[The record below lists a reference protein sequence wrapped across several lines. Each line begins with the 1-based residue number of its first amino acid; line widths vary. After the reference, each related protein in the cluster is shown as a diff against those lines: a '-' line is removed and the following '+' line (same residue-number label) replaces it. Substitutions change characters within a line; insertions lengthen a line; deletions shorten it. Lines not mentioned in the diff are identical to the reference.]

1 MRICVP
7 DQILRFPLCLP
18 WCRELTRKRI
28 DRNSTS
34 DLQES
39 CRYLEL
45 YYSALIMGSMWW
57 LEKVSPF
64 NLIRAMSF
72 VPQLDPPDSQMLYLK
87 GASVS
92 FLFEHSWVLSSGK
105 SFRYV
110 LQKKFR
116 YKTRTLIG

>member
-1 MRICVP
+1 
-7 DQILRFPLCLP
+7 
-18 WCRELTRKRI
+18 
-28 DRNSTS
+28 
-34 DLQES
+34 
-39 CRYLEL
+39 
-45 YYSALIMGSMWW
+45 MGLMWW

-64 NLIRAMSF
+64 NLIRLIFF

-92 FLFEHSWVLSSGK
+92 FLFEHSWVLSRGK

-116 YKTRTLIG
+116 YNAHSDWLKKRALSEYKARS